1 MLRKYKD
8 AIVGGLVILAA
19 VGLFA
24 ASLTIQ
30 SLSLNLIKA
39 DFFPKMDAIL
49 LGILGIALLWDGLR
63 KAGQASEESKGE
75 EKSGMSQGTRC
86 MIITLA
92 LIAVYIFCLEPIGFL
107 LSTFVY
113 LVIQMLVLADES
125 HRKKKDILLFV
136 ILSLVVSVGIYLLF
150 TRVFYLMLPS
160 GLLG

>member
-1 MLRKYKD
+1 MRKYKD

-75 EKSGMSQGTRC
+75 EKSGKSQCTSC
-86 MIITLA
+86 MNITLA
-92 LIAVYIFCLEPIGFL
+92 LIAVYIFCLETI
-107 LSTFVY
+107 
-113 LVIQMLVLADES
+113 
-125 HRKKKDILLFV
+125 
-136 ILSLVVSVGIYLLF
+136 
-150 TRVFYLMLPS
+150 
-160 GLLG
+160 